1 MEPPPPKETEG
12 GKKEAGKK
20 EAGKKADCGVQV
32 VDKCREQDASADPN
46 QTVQAFIDLCQRHEH
61 NFYKFVH
68 EVHTHDNGLF
78 AQLMG
83 WIEGILEFLRK
94 GPRKGKLDVNALFEG
109 GVGAGLVDRDRAVEE
124 VDSLISWH
132 EARKKWHNDKTRQKM
147 AAEGQPGG
155 MGGLAMNFDSS
166 DFGLDGQDL
175 QDMAYGDG
183 SDSEEEAEEED
194 ELDPI
199 EAERRRRAKQQD
211 RLRRSAGEPVKP
223 PVSET
228 HKLTDNFLVMLREV
242 LAD

>member
-1 MEPPPPKETEG
+1 M
-12 GKKEAGKK
+12 
-20 EAGKKADCGVQV
+20 
-32 VDKCREQDASADPN
+32 
-46 QTVQAFIDLCQRHEH
+46 
-61 NFYKFVH
+61 
-68 EVHTHDNGLF
+68 
-78 AQLMG
+78 
-83 WIEGILEFLRK
+83 
-94 GPRKGKLDVNALFEG
+94 FEG
-109 GVGAGLVDRDRAVEE
+109 GVGAGLLDKDKAIEE
-124 VDSLISWH
+124 INSLISWQ

-155 MGGLAMNFDSS
+155 LGGLGVAFDSA

-175 QDMAYGDG
+175 QDMAYDDG
-183 SDSEEEAEEED
+183 SDTEEEAQEDD

-223 PVSET
+223 PVSEV